1 MTKRIVRP
9 RLHVLRIMVFSF
21 EAELYDCSKG
31 HLT

>member
-21 EAELYDCSKG
+21 EAELTTA
-31 HLT
+31 LEAT